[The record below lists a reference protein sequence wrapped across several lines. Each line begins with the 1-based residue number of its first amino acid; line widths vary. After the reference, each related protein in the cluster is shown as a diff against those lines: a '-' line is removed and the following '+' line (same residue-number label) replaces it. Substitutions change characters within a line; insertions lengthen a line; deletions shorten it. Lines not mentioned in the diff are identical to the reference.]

1 MSIDLINLEP
11 TIISRDL
18 RGKIVTFFG
27 EPKSGKTST
36 AVKFPKHL
44 LIAFERGFNALNNVM
59 AQPINKWMEF
69 KKVLKQLNNEQVKEK
84 FETVIID
91 TVDIAYDLCEK
102 HICQREGVEKIGDVP
117 YGGGYAMA
125 RREFD
130 EAMRSIPLMGYGLV
144 MISHSK
150 VKQFVDEN
158 GNSYDKTV
166 MTLADTPRLIVSRM
180 SDIIGYSKAVDTD
193 EGTKT
198 RLFLRGT
205 TKFEAGSRFKHIPDY
220 IDFTYENLVNVIA
233 DAIEKKEQE
242 DGVTATNEYI
252 NVYQSVTEEKTF
264 DEVVNETK
272 EVITKIMENDE
283 NNASKISRIIET
295 HLGKNKKLAEATED
309 QTDLIVLILDD
320 LKDLLNE

>member
-1 MSIDLINLEP
+1 MSIDLFNLEP

-102 HICQREGVEKIGDVP
+102 YICQREGVEKIGDVP
-117 YGGGYAMA
+117 YGGGYAMV

-130 EAMRSIPLMGYGLV
+130 EAIRSIPLMGYGLV

-166 MTLADTPRLIVSRM
+166 MTLSDTPRLIVSRM

-233 DAIEKKEQE
+233 DAIEKQEQE

-264 DEVVNETK
+264 DEVVNEAK

-283 NNASKISRIIET
+283 NNASKISKIIET

>member
-1 MSIDLINLEP
+1 MSIDLLNLEP
-11 TIISRDL
+11 TIVSRDL

-102 HICQREGVEKIGDVP
+102 YICQREGVEKIGDVP
-117 YGGGYAMA
+117 YGGGYAMV

-233 DAIEKKEQE
+233 DAIEKQEQE

-264 DEVVNETK
+264 GEVVNETK

-283 NNASKISRIIET
+283 NNASKISKIIET